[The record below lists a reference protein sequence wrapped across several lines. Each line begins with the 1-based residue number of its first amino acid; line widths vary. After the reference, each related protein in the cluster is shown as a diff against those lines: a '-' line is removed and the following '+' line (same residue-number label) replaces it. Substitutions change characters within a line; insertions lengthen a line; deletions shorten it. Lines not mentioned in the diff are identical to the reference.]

1 MKADKSIFQKYN
13 IIERLVILR
22 GTQYLEVHRIQAVTQ
37 ALVSIR
43 EGILQ
48 SVPLKNIPAGSVL
61 HINIKF
67 VRRTHGFL
75 LVEEVL

>member
-67 VRRTHGFL
+67 VCRTHGFL

>member
-37 ALVSIR
+37 AVVSIR

-48 SVPLKNIPAGSVL
+48 SESNS
-61 HINIKF
+61 
-67 VRRTHGFL
+67 
-75 LVEEVL
+75 